1 MNVRE
6 TIDAALEALRSGLN
20 PYVAQ
25 HLEATYGATWVQRA
39 KTSLR
44 DASFTADR
52 SGNPRF
58 DVTALCSI
66 VLDNWAD
73 VFGQSLGRSIQ
84 KAIHRIRDIRNDH
97 AHQNEITLDRAIG
110 ALDDIETLLSAV
122 GAGGEAQAV
131 RKAKEEVGK
140 ARYGATAKAEA
151 PKLLQAPIEE
161 RALVPWRDVI
171 VPHPDVQSRRFVN
184 AEFAADLYQVWAGEA
199 SEEYAD
205 PEQFFARTYLTSGL
219 RTLIENA
226 ANRLTDN
233 GGDPIVELQTSF
245 GGGKTHALLSLFHL
259 LSGVDQNQLLGISE
273 LLAGIGVKT
282 LPKANRAVL
291 VGTKIGAGQPSVKPD
306 GTTVRTLWGELA
318 YQLGGAEGYAL
329 VAEADRTSTSPGAAL
344 DELLKRYSPC
354 LILIDE
360 WVAYA
365 RQLLDDAAL
374 CGGTFETQFTFAQ
387 ALTEAITATK
397 GAMLVV
403 SLPVSEDNR
412 DGSDIEVGGVRGREA
427 LRRLRNVLARKQS
440 NWQPADAAE
449 SYAIVRRR
457 LFENIDADKV
467 KIRDRA
473 VDKLYKFYRDKE
485 APFPTFVSDP
495 TYKRKII
502 DCYPIHPELF
512 ERLYTEWGSLEQ
524 FQRTRGVLRLMAAV
538 IHCLWAVGDR
548 HPLIMP
554 GLLPIED
561 QNVVGDLVR
570 YLGDPWR
577 SVLSRDVL
585 GNDSRAAR
593 IDEQH
598 PQLGRYSAARR
609 VARAIFLATAPQ
621 NAEGRG
627 EVRNVGVDARSIRL
641 ACAFPDDNLNAFN
654 DATRRLAEEATHL
667 ASDGAR
673 YWFQLSP
680 NLNRRAQ
687 DEADAYQKY
696 EIHEEIVRRLQRFQN
711 ERGDFV
717 RVHTAPANSSEVPE
731 ERNARLVVF
740 GPDYTHIA
748 RRDSTEARRFA
759 LDCTLKVGDGN
770 RVFKNALV
778 FLAPDAN
785 RLEQLELSIR
795 QALAWKK
802 IADNQQQYELTP
814 SQQETARQKAVQSDG
829 DAVRALNSCW
839 CHALIPAQGAEPGA
853 PIELDEQKIEGG
865 EAPVLA
871 ASEKLKRDGLLNPTL
886 GGTNL
891 RNDLDARVIWG
902 ENGSVQIGR
911 LLDMFAQYPYM
922 RRLKNESALRD
933 GIQGGL
939 GRITWDTETF
949 AYAESYDDVR
959 KRFVGLVAGPDAA
972 LVTIDMVNGL
982 LVRCDVASAQIESE
996 RPIPGGSSADSN
1008 GAANGTDTATICA
1021 AIETGGPGKAPEHFF
1036 MRVRADDVTKLPR
1049 VATQLANDIVAHLA
1063 SIGSASVEVSIEVK
1077 ADISGGINAQLEER
1091 LRKNAAAHQFP
1102 DPEFNQ

>member
-1 MNVRE
+1 MNVRQKV
-6 TIDAALEALRSGLN
+6 DAALEALRSGLN

-25 HLEATYGATWVQRA
+25 HLEGAYHGAWVQRA
-39 KTSLR
+39 KLSLR
-44 DASFTADR
+44 DGAGFATDR

-58 DVTALCSI
+58 DITALCSI
-66 VLDNWAD
+66 LLGNWD
-73 VFGQSLGRSIQ
+73 EVFGQILGPSA
-84 KAIHRIRDIRNDH
+84 KKLVLHVRDLRNDH

-110 ALDDIETLLSAV
+110 ALDEIETLLNAI
-122 GAGGEAQAV
+122 GAGKEAQTV
-131 RKAKEEVGK
+131 RKAKEEVGQ
-140 ARYGATAKAEA
+140 ARYGATIQSEV
-151 PKLLQAPIEE
+151 PQLLQAPIEE
-161 RALVPWRDVI
+161 RSLVPWRDVI

-184 AEFAADLYQVWAGEA
+184 AEFAADLYQVWAGDA

-226 ANRLTDN
+226 ANRLTDK

-259 LSGVDQNQLLGISE
+259 LSGTDQSRLLGIPE
-273 LLAGIGVKT
+273 LFAGIGVGA
-282 LPKANRAVL
+282 LPKASRAVL
-291 VGTKIGAGQPSVKPD
+291 VGTKIGAGQPSEKPD
-306 GTTVRTLWGELA
+306 GTVVRTLWGELA
-318 YQLGGAEGYAL
+318 YQLGGAQGYAI
-329 VAEADRTSTSPGAAL
+329 VAEADRTATSPGAAL

-387 ALTEAITATK
+387 TLTEAVTATK
-397 GAMLVV
+397 GALLVV
-403 SLPVSEDNR
+403 SLPVSEEKTE
-412 DGSDIEVGGVRGREA
+412 GSDIEVGGVRGRVA
-427 LRRLRNVLARKQS
+427 LSRLRNVLARKQS

-449 SYAIVRRR
+449 SYAIVTRR
-457 LFENIDADKV
+457 LFEKIDPEKAKSRDKA
-467 KIRDRA
+467 I
-473 VDKLYKFYRDKE
+473 DKLYKFYRDKE
-485 APFPTFVSDP
+485 SLFPSFARDSA
-495 TYKRKII
+495 YKQKLI

-538 IHCLWAVGDR
+538 IHCLWAGGDR

-554 GLLPIED
+554 GLLPLED

-585 GNDSRAAR
+585 GDDSRAAR

-598 PQLGRYSAARR
+598 TQLGRYSAARR

-621 NAEGRG
+621 NAEGRSAPNTG
-627 EVRNVGVDARSIRL
+627 IDARSIRL
-641 ACAFPDDNLNAFN
+641 ACAFPDENLSAFDN
-654 DATRRLAEEATHL
+654 ATRRLSEEATHL
-667 ASDGAR
+667 TTDGAR

-687 DEADAYQKY
+687 DEAGAYEPY
-696 EIHEEIVRRLQRFQN
+696 EIREEIVRRLHRFQN

-717 RVHTAPANSSEVPE
+717 RVHIAPSNTSEVPE
-731 ERNARLVVF
+731 ERNARLVVL
-740 GPDYTHIA
+740 GPDHSHTA
-748 RRDSTEARRFA
+748 RRESTYARRFA
-759 LDCTLKVGDGN
+759 LDCTLKLGEGN
-770 RVFKNALV
+770 RLFKNALV

-785 RLEQLELSIR
+785 RLEQLDLSIR

-802 IADNQQQYELTP
+802 IAENQQQYELTP
-814 SQQETARQKAVQSDG
+814 SQQDTARQKASQSDA
-829 DAVRALNSCW
+829 DALRALNACW
-839 CHALIPAQGAEPGA
+839 CHVLIPTQNVQAGS
-853 PIELDEQKIEGG
+853 PIEIDEQKIDGG
-865 EAPVLA
+865 DAPALA
-871 ASEKLKRDGLLNPTL
+871 TSEKLKRDGLLNPTL

-891 RNDLDARVIWG
+891 RSDLDSRNIWN
-902 ENGSVQIGR
+902 ENASVQIGR

-922 RRLKNESALRD
+922 RRLKNEATLRD

-939 GRITWDTETF
+939 NRITWDTETF
-949 AYAESYDDVR
+949 AYAESYDHDHQ
-959 KRFVGLVAGPDAA
+959 RFVGLVAGPDAA

-982 LVRCDVASAQIESE
+982 LVRADVAGAQIAADKAATEAASSQSGD
-996 RPIPGGSSADSN
+996 IPAHRAFSASPN
-1008 GAANGTDTATICA
+1008 TSGQTR
-1021 AIETGGPGKAPEHFF
+1021 APQHFF
-1036 MRVRADDVTKLPR
+1036 IRVRAEDVTKLPR
-1049 VATQLANDIVAHLA
+1049 IANQLATDIVAHLA
-1063 SIGSASVEVSIEVK
+1063 SIGGAAVEVSIEVK
-1077 ADISGGINAQLEER
+1077 ADVPGGIRPQLEDR
-1091 LRKNAAAHQFP
+1091 LRKNAAAHRFA
-1102 DPEFNQ
+1102 DPEFD